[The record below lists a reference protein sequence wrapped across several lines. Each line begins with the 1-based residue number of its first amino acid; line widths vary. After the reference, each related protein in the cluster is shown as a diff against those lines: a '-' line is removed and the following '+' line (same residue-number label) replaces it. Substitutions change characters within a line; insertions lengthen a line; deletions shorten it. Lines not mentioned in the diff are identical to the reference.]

1 MSTGTILKQ
10 LRDAAMLT
18 QSDLAEKLHVT
29 RQAVSRWENDETVPG
44 TDLLVRLSE
53 VFGVSVDALLESP
66 VIRYCECCG
75 MPLEPS
81 IMGKN
86 KEGELDPR
94 YCKWCMDDGVFAYT
108 DADQMLDFLVSHLPQ
123 EGMDEKQCRAFY
135 RSHLENLPY
144 WKPILSSEKGE
155 K

>member
-29 RQAVSRWENDETVPG
+29 RQAVSRWENNETVPG

-81 IMGKN
+81 IM
-86 KEGELDPR
+86 
-94 YCKWCMDDGVFAYT
+94 
-108 DADQMLDFLVSHLPQ
+108 
-123 EGMDEKQCRAFY
+123 
-135 RSHLENLPY
+135 
-144 WKPILSSEKGE
+144 
-155 K
+155 